1 MDYDS
6 TRNKNSYE
14 NIINDFEEKKIDVLV
29 GTQMVTKGLD
39 FDNVGLVSII
49 DADSLLN
56 FPSFNSNEKAYQQLI
71 QVSGRSGRKEREK
84 Y

>member
-56 FPSFNSNEKAYQQLI
+56 FPSFNSNENKANVKNIPSNVIELEMI
-71 QVSGRSGRKEREK
+71 
-84 Y
+84 

>member
-1 MDYDS
+1 
-6 TRNKNSYE
+6 
-14 NIINDFEEKKIDVLV
+14 
-29 GTQMVTKGLD
+29 MVTKGLD

-71 QVSGRSGRKEREK
+71 QVSVDLVGRRGEK